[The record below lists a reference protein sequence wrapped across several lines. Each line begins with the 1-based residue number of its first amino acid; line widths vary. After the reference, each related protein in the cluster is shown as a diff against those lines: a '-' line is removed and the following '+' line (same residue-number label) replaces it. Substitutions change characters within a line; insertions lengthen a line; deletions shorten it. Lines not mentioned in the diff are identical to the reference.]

1 MEVEEMGSCSPQT
14 KKTEVLMKIEEVE
27 EEKGNHTIQEE
38 KGRQVPPKAAKR
50 KPCVQKESR
59 NIVSN
64 LLRIF
69 FKNILEVTSYDDL
82 IGTLLKEQRIEA
94 TS

>member
-1 MEVEEMGSCSPQT
+1 M
-14 KKTEVLMKIEEVE
+14 
-27 EEKGNHTIQEE
+27 
-38 KGRQVPPKAAKR
+38 PPKVAKR

-69 FKNILEVTSYDDL
+69 FKNILEVTSYDDM
-82 IGTLLKEQRIEA
+82 IGTLLKEGKIEA
-94 TS
+94 TP